1 MYHRLG
7 IRLLRPRRP
16 VGVRSSRR
24 AHALP
29 RARRP
34 FIWKCSGR
42 VHARVRNIS
51 ISPADLRSLVRFPVA
66 LKSGLD
72 LAPRFLDSLVPLSL
86 AQDFFSPNSSTEFL
100 SNYGRI
106 AIAPPELYTR
116 QGVTAL
122 E

>member
-34 FIWKCSGR
+34 FIWKCSG
-42 VHARVRNIS
+42 RVRNIS

-86 AQDFFSPNSSTEFL
+86 AQDFFL
-100 SNYGRI
+100 SQ
-106 AIAPPELYTR
+106 L
-116 QGVTAL
+116 
-122 E
+122 